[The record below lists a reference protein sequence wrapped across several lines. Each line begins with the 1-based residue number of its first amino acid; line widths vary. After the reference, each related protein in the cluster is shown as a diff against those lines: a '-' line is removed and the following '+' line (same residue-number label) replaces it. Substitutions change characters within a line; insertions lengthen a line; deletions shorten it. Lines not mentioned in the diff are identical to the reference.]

1 MRTTLNLDDE
11 VLELVSRYAKSR
23 SISLGQ
29 AVSGL
34 VRLGLETKRPTRI
47 VNGIRVFD
55 LPKDS
60 PKVPS
65 RRVHELESEIG

>member
-11 VLELVSRYAKSR
+11 VLEMVSRYAKSR
-23 SISLGQ
+23 SMSLGQ

-34 VRLGLETKRPTRI
+34 VRIGLETKRPTRV

-60 PKVPS
+60 PRVTS
-65 RRVHELESEIG
+65 RGVHELESEIE